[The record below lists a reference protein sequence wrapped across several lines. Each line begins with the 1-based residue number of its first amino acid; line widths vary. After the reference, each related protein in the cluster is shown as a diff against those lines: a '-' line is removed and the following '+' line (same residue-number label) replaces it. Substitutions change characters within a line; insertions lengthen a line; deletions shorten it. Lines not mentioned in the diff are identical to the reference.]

1 MSFIRRD
8 EWPEVG
14 ELVIASV
21 DRIMDYGVYVT
32 LDEYGK
38 EGFLHISEISSSWVK
53 NIRDFV
59 REGEKVVLK
68 VLRVDREKGHIDLSL
83 RRVTKREKREKMLLW
98 KQSRRAE
105 GLMRSVSQRLNIP
118 LKDLYEKVW
127 VPLEEAFGTAYEG
140 LERAAREG
148 VDVLLDIGLPRD
160 LAEALTEIAKEK
172 IKVTSVKVK
181 GILNV
186 SCVKPDGVL
195 RIKKALMEAKS
206 VKAPRGSSVRIY
218 VISPPKYRV
227 EVTARDY
234 KTANQIMQRVA
245 ETAVNEIKRLGGDG
259 RFERG

>member
-1 MSFIRRD
+1 
-8 EWPEVG
+8 
-14 ELVIASV
+14 L
-21 DRIMDYGVYVT
+21 
-32 LDEYGK
+32 
-38 EGFLHISEISSSWVK
+38 GFLHISEISSSWVK

-105 GLMRSVSQRLNIP
+105 GLMRSISQRLNIP

-140 LERAAREG
+140 LEKTAREG
-148 VDVLLDIGLPRD
+148 VNVLLEIGLPKD

-181 GILNV
+181 GILNI
-186 SCVKPDGVL
+186 SCVKPDGVS
-195 RIKKALMEAKS
+195 RIKKALTEAKGI
-206 VKAPRGSSVRIY
+206 KAPRGSSIRIY
-218 VISPPKYRV
+218 VISPPKYGV

-234 KTANQIMQRVA
+234 KTANHIMQKVA
-245 ETAVNEIKRLGGDG
+245 ETAVQEIKRLGGDG